1 LITNYPSGF
10 HMSEHPKLEAF
21 SKDKDL
27 SACKLKELT
36 KHELEIECDL
46 QRRVFES
53 LPNKAATHKLHM
65 TFEAVDTEE
74 LKNLGITVDGTQGV
88 FKIGEGEA
96 NHYQIPNDKKLWESQ
111 LMVVCK
117 DGKYFIRDLGIV
129 HTSRIKVDK
138 QTEIQIQQD
147 SLIDLGKVV
156 HYHFDKVTHA
166 KKPD

>member
-1 LITNYPSGF
+1 
-10 HMSEHPKLEAF
+10 MSEHPKLEAF

-36 KHELEIECDL
+36 QHELEIECDL